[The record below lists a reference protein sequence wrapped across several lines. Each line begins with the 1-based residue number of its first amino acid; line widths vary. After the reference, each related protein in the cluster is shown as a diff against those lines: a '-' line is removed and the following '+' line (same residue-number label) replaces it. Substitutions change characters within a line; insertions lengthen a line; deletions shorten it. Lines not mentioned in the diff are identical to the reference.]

1 MFFGPCLVSFLL
13 LRRNTMAKPTYKRK
27 HLNWGLTVSELKSIT
42 IMMGSLASVSQAWHW
57 SSNCDVPSGRLN
69 SQSPL
74 PVTSLNKANL
84 PNASQMV
91 PLTQD
96 QVFKYPSLWAFL
108 FKHHTGKTAQVV
120 LRRILNI
127 VNRKNRNTKCIL
139 DIQK

>member
-1 MFFGPCLVSFLL
+1 
-13 LRRNTMAKPTYKRK
+13 
-27 HLNWGLTVSELKSIT
+27 
-42 IMMGSLASVSQAWHW
+42 MGSLASVSQAWHW

-108 FKHHTGKTAQVV
+108 FKPPHKDTTNEFTWGTYG
-120 LRRILNI
+120 NI
-127 VNRKNRNTKCIL
+127 NKR
-139 DIQK
+139 